1 MSTTSW
7 TLSKENLHPP
17 GADKGR
23 SGTSLRDTST
33 QRCLP
38 DKNSGCS
45 LTSDGEQLYRRP
57 ALTPLHGS
65 QSSVTSKS
73 SSWHSKQAFQQQ
85 QPAFEIFQDEE
96 VTVNSPLH
104 PQTHAFNSFTEDYS
118 GSPASRPA
126 SSMMSTPQRFG
137 QLGGSSFEREPNASY
152 QINTHLAAEGSMLA
166 SDGENL
172 YCSLPIEDDDENKE
186 NIFPY
191 QLPTVSGV
199 QHQRPL
205 AGILVDSQTVP
216 FIPLDIQ
223 EMVLDEDE
231 REQNEEIFDRMVDHM
246 AQLYQ
251 ESQVTANSDR
261 RRWSV

>member
-17 GADKGR
+17 GAGKGR
-23 SGTSLRDTST
+23 SGSSLRDTST
-33 QRCLP
+33 QKCLL
-38 DKNSGCS
+38 DKNSDCS

-73 SSWHSKQAFQQQ
+73 SSWHTKQTFELQ
-85 QPAFEIFQDEE
+85 QPGFEIFQDEE
-96 VTVNSPLH
+96 VTIDSPPH
-104 PQTHAFNSFTEDYS
+104 PQTHASNSFTEEYS

-126 SSMMSTPQRFG
+126 SSMLSTQFR
-137 QLGGSSFEREPNASY
+137 QLESSFFEPQHHASN
-152 QINTHLAAEGSMLA
+152 QVNTYFATEGSMLA

-172 YCSLPIEDDDENKE
+172 CCSLLIEEDDENKE

-191 QLPTVSGV
+191 QLPAVSRE
-199 QHQRPL
+199 QRQRPM
-205 AGILVDSQTVP
+205 AGILVDSHTVP

-231 REQNEEIFDRMVDHM
+231 REQNEEIFDRMVDDM

-251 ESQVTANSDR
+251 ESQFTTNRDR